1 MAYQIPN
8 IAGLASARNNRRAQ
22 GIQKLGTQL
31 AARQRAKNKREAA
44 IVKDANARN
53 VDFLNYFNEQPKSS
67 NQAFNSAAEEY
78 VRKAS
83 AQQEL
88 MYRGAFGAQGSP
100 EARAAYNSQVM
111 RDKRNLQSIGE
122 WMALG
127 NAAGVAITENQAAA
141 DQETSLGAFT
151 RGNDINKLGFQSDLA
166 NSKFTNFLLNDDENG
181 NINLKGFYSGQDY
194 DEYLAGGEEKKFNE
208 RNLTGDVQAHQNG
221 QAWFNQIK
229 KDDLLQNKLGNIWSN
244 KNPAIGLSNL
254 FQEETKE
261 NKYLS
266 EGKWVYTKEKVYNPT
281 KVKSELLNKYANR
294 LDTQINGQGFDKT
307 WDQLY
312 KGGYIRNNK
321 GEFLEEGDIAWNTV
335 KQIKNIS
342 NEMFMKQYGDL
353 TGDDKITQEDRDL
366 FVDNMKD
373 AARQGLANY
382 FAETMAPQ
390 SNQVISTQTTEKY
403 EQQNKKTYTP
413 DQINKM
419 MMHEDAYLA
428 NKRDAK
434 EDVKL
439 DNAADLQKAMIKNL
453 NENSHLESMGNVIY
467 ADYNKAM
474 GILENTGQL
483 QAYENSMDKGNIFAL
498 KATSTVSK
506 GIKQLQYD
514 LLPDYG
520 IKAVDIENAVGNE
533 KVIQR
538 LLNNGIN
545 IDRASVNY
553 LEGISQNNN
562 PLIDE

>member
-1 MAYQIPN
+1 
-8 IAGLASARNNRRAQ
+8 
-22 GIQKLGTQL
+22 
-31 AARQRAKNKREAA
+31 
-44 IVKDANARN
+44 
-53 VDFLNYFNEQPKSS
+53 
-67 NQAFNSAAEEY
+67 
-78 VRKAS
+78 
-83 AQQEL
+83 
-88 MYRGAFGAQGSP
+88 
-100 EARAAYNSQVM
+100 
-111 RDKRNLQSIGE
+111 
-122 WMALG
+122 
-127 NAAGVAITENQAAA
+127 
-141 DQETSLGAFT
+141 
-151 RGNDINKLGFQSDLA
+151 
-166 NSKFTNFLLNDDENG
+166 
-181 NINLKGFYSGQDY
+181 
-194 DEYLAGGEEKKFNE
+194 
-208 RNLTGDVQAHQNG
+208 
-221 QAWFNQIK
+221 
-229 KDDLLQNKLGNIWSN
+229 
-244 KNPAIGLSNL
+244 
-254 FQEETKE
+254 
-261 NKYLS
+261 
-266 EGKWVYTKEKVYNPT
+266 
-281 KVKSELLNKYANR
+281 
-294 LDTQINGQGFDKT
+294 
-307 WDQLY
+307 
-312 KGGYIRNNK
+312 
-321 GEFLEEGDIAWNTV
+321 
-335 KQIKNIS
+335 
-342 NEMFMKQYGDL
+342 MKQYGDL
-353 TGDDKITQEDRDL
+353 TGDEKITQEDRDL

-403 EQQNKKTYTP
+403 EQENKKTYTP

-439 DNAADLQKAMIKNL
+439 DNAADLQKAMVKNL

-467 ADYNKAM
+467 ADYNTAM

-483 QAYENSMDKGNIFAL
+483 DAYQNSMDKGNIFAL

-553 LEGISQNNN
+553 LESMSQNNN